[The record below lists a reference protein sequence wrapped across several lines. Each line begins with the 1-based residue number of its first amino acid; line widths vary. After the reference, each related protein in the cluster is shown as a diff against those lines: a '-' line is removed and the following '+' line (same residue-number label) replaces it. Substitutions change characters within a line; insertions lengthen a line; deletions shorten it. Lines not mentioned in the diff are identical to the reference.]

1 MNLVP
6 PHAWAIS
13 PTEAVAVQRE
23 LAGAVLREG
32 APILAGRIA
41 GVDVGFEDGGKIT
54 RAAVV
59 VLDMPA
65 RVVVEM
71 ALARIPT
78 TFPYVPG
85 LLAFRELPAVV
96 EALKQLREPP
106 DLLMCDGQGIA
117 HPRRLGIAAH
127 LGVIAGLP
135 SSLSDLRRSGCKSR
149 GPVHISPLFWAIV
162 CAMARQNRQNLS
174 SAGDF
179 FASAAQARQAAS
191 VGVGK
196 TRLCGRHED
205 VPNVRG
211 AWVPLE
217 DRGEV
222 IGAVLRTRAGVKP
235 VYVSIGHRLSL
246 DAAVASVMAALG
258 RYRLPAPIRAAHRLA
273 SRASRIEL
281 GMLVE

>member
-6 PHAWAIS
+6 PHAWDLS
-13 PTEAVAVQRE
+13 PAEAVDVQRE
-23 LAGAVLREG
+23 LAGIVLREG
-32 APILAGRIA
+32 PPILVGRIA
-41 GVDVGFEDGGKIT
+41 GVDVGFEEGGRIT

-65 RVVVEM
+65 CVVVEL

-78 TFPYVPG
+78 NFSYIPG

-96 EALKQLREPP
+96 EALRQLREPP

-127 LGVIAGLP
+127 LGVLTGLP
-135 SSLSDLRRSGCKSR
+135 
-149 GPVHISPLFWAIV
+149 
-162 CAMARQNRQNLS
+162 
-174 SAGDF
+174 
-179 FASAAQARQAAS
+179 S

-196 TRLCGRHED
+196 TRLCGHHAD
-205 VPNVRG
+205 VPDIRG

-246 DAAVASVMAALG
+246 DAAIASVMAALS
-258 RYRLPAPIRAAHRLA
+258 RYRLPVPIRAAHRLA
-273 SRASRIEL
+273 SRTSIIEL
-281 GMLVE
+281 GMRID